1 MRFRSLPVRIAV
13 LLILVGSAV
22 AVFQLRARHRFD
34 ESRTAAADALARR
47 DFNSA
52 SRHLNECLAREA
64 DADLILLA
72 ARTAR
77 RGSDFAAAR
86 KHLAE
91 HERLQPHSTERRT
104 EQRLLDLQT
113 LADPATV
120 RHRLRA
126 ATAQPWDAEASDT
139 LEATVPLALKDLARG
154 HAAGMSMVEGPAYAY
169 RLEVDAAIAR
179 WAEHAANPADH
190 AVAYYWRGRSRGL
203 VHPRE
208 GVQDYRAALE
218 RLPGL
223 SEARLHLADALLET
237 DLVEAARH
245 LEMLRKE
252 ADADPAIRLMLAQ
265 ARRGLGQLDSARSC
279 LDQLLAVS
287 PDRATALL
295 ARGRLELDA
304 NRITEAIAFLE
315 RARTAAPND
324 PEVHRA
330 LSQANHM
337 AGRAAESAAFQES
350 YRKLETARLAAEE
363 KQRDRERESW
373 RSRVLEMGKG
383 RRP

>member
-1 MRFRSLPVRIAV
+1 MRFRFRPVRIAA
-13 LLILVGSAV
+13 LLLLAISAV
-22 AVFQLRARHRFD
+22 AAYQFRARHRFE
-34 ESRTAAADALARR
+34 ESRAAADAALACR
-47 DFNSA
+47 DFTSA
-52 SRHLNECLAREA
+52 SRHLEECLAREA
-64 DADLILLA
+64 DADLVLLA

-77 RGSDFAAAR
+77 RGSDFETAR

-104 EQRLLDLQT
+104 EQRLIDLQT
-113 LADPATV
+113 LADSATV

-126 ATAQPWDAEASDT
+126 VTTSPWDLEASNT
-139 LEATVPLALKDLARG
+139 LEAALPLALKELERG
-154 HAAGMSMVEGPAYAY
+154 RAAGMSMVEGPAYAY
-169 RLEVDAAIAR
+169 RVEVDAAIAR
-179 WAEHAANPADH
+179 WAEHAANPGDH
-190 AVAYYWRGRSRGL
+190 AVACYWRGRSRGL

-223 SEARLHLADALLET
+223 TEARLHLANALLET

-245 LEMLRKE
+245 LELLRKE
-252 ADADPAIRLMLAQ
+252 ADADPAVRLMLAE

-295 ARGRLELDA
+295 ARGRLELEA
-304 NRITEAIAFLE
+304 SRIPEAIVFLE
-315 RARTAAPND
+315 RARNAAPND

-330 LSQANHM
+330 LSQAHHM
-337 AGRAAESAAFQES
+337 AGQAAESAAFQES

-363 KQRDRERESW
+363 QQRDRERESW
-373 RSRVLEMGKG
+373 RSRILEMGKG